1 MGARASAT
9 LLLLSGLVSACAS
22 PDPTHEEAMV
32 LEAVSLKERLIGHWE
47 EPQTRLQFSHD
58 GRYVLD
64 RIPACDLA
72 PCPIWRER
80 GAWSVDG
87 GVLHLR
93 PAPPSTEGRYGVRL
107 DRSLGSL
114 SLQPLSGGS
123 SLVLTRR
130 ASAAP

>member
-22 PDPTHEEAMV
+22 PGPTHEEAMV
-32 LEAVSLKERLIGHWE
+32 PEAATLKERLIGPWE
-47 EPQTRLQFSHD
+47 EPRTRLKLSHD

-80 GAWSVDG
+80 GAWSVHG

-93 PAPPSTEGRYGVRL
+93 PAPPSAEGRYGVRL
-107 DRSLGSL
+107 DRSQGSL
-114 SLQPLSGGS
+114 SLQPLFGGS
-123 SLVLTRR
+123 PLVLTRR
-130 ASAAP
+130 ESATP